1 MYCIHYTCTMC
12 IAHLWRNGDEFFIAP
27 VQKQKRFWSTGFYI
41 SKKRLRKMDRV
52 GREFCGNA
60 SRRVCKHFTL
70 RRRLMAARSSCQQHW
85 QFHPL
90 LWQVG
95 RSPPYLSILV
105 EAPEAKT
112 IAYGQ
117 GHSLRWPN
125 FVRKRQR
132 ADEVLQCTKDGG
144 AMGYDRGSPWHSA
157 LQWWWVWCSFTLDFF
172 DLLRGDNLSAPSLPS
187 LYTRHE
193 ATESRQ
199 LGGHWRETRWRSRT
213 KQDTHSIGCVGAYT
227 INIYIAQ
234 NVM

>member
-1 MYCIHYTCTMC
+1 MEWKLWQWGWKWQRSFVGDSDTLHRISAVEWSRRLNMGSSKQFDIWTNITCSWSSLYNVLYTWTMC

-112 IAYGQ
+112 P
-117 GHSLRWPN
+117 LP
-125 FVRKRQR
+125 
-132 ADEVLQCTKDGG
+132 
-144 AMGYDRGSPWHSA
+144 MGRVIVWGDPILSEKDRGLMIGKYCNA
-157 LQWWWVWCSFTLDFF
+157 LKTVGQWGTTGVAHDTVHCNGGGCDA
-172 DLLRGDNLSAPSLPS
+172 LLRLTS
-187 LYTRHE
+187 
-193 ATESRQ
+193 
-199 LGGHWRETRWRSRT
+199 
-213 KQDTHSIGCVGAYT
+213 SIC
-227 INIYIAQ
+227 
-234 NVM
+234 

>member
-1 MYCIHYTCTMC
+1 MTATHFIEYQLWSDREDSTWVRLNNLTSERTSHVLVARCTMYCIHYTCTMC

-112 IAYGQ
+112 P
-117 GHSLRWPN
+117 LP
-125 FVRKRQR
+125 
-132 ADEVLQCTKDGG
+132 
-144 AMGYDRGSPWHSA
+144 MGRVIVWGDPILSEKDRG
-157 LQWWWVWCSFTLDFF
+157 LMI
-172 DLLRGDNLSAPSLPS
+172 G
-187 LYTRHE
+187 
-193 ATESRQ
+193 
-199 LGGHWRETRWRSRT
+199 
-213 KQDTHSIGCVGAYT
+213 SIA
-227 INIYIAQ
+227 
-234 NVM
+234 MH